1 MFSRIFD
8 NKTAELDAQFDV
20 MLEKMKAEQDEHERR
35 LRTRMGMLTGML
47 TNSSGL
53 FGGQAIASAAGQ
65 ANMMNSI
72 GATAQAGI
80 LREEP
85 RDHAVRVE
93 YVPVENGY
101 VVNIAKGYN
110 QTAKVYV
117 AKDLAEAHELVTTFM
132 VKERLK

>member
-8 NKTAELDAQFDV
+8 NKTTELDARFDS
-20 MLEKMKAEQDEHERR
+20 MIEKMKAEQAEHERR
-35 LRTRMGMLTGML
+35 LRMRMGML

-53 FGGQAIASAAGQ
+53 FNSAAAGQ
-65 ANMMNSI
+65 ANMINSI

-101 VVNIAKGYN
+101 VVNISKGFN
-110 QTAKVYV
+110 QVAKVYV

>member
-8 NKTAELDAQFDV
+8 RKPTELDMQI
-20 MLEKMKAEQDEHERR
+20 EKLVAARATDQRR
-35 LRTRMGMLTGML
+35 QLMGML

-53 FGGQAIASAAGQ
+53 FNPAAAGQ
-65 ANMMNSI
+65 ANMINSI

-101 VVNIAKGYN
+101 VVNIAKGFN
-110 QTAKVYV
+110 QVAKVYV